1 MCPPLKKERE
11 KRGFFCKV
19 LKKRKN
25 IHTEK
30 TIRVVARKSGDL
42 SVVCIAERERENN
55 PQE

>member
-11 KRGFFCKV
+11 KRGVFCKV